1 MTTLRLHATP
11 YNLDAIGFYFT
22 NAEEY
27 KTKSSSLFDN
37 YGNLVEE
44 FEIQLIDGDDGAL
57 FNACGINQ
65 ANLSKWFDEIEFLQD
80 YEKVSLYYLVAIA
93 GYSLDQAIEKLDEPS
108 IATSNLRDSAEEL
121 FDGCWL
127 QLIPESARYYIDYD
141 KFARDCQLSGDMC
154 EFEYANTTYTC
165 INSSGI

>member
-27 KTKSSSLFDN
+27 ETKSSTHLDS

-44 FEIQLIDGDDGAL
+44 FEIQFIDGDDAAL
-57 FNACGINQ
+57 FNACGIDQ
-65 ANLSKWFDEIEFLQD
+65 SNLSTWFNDIEFLQD
-80 YEKVSLYYLVAIA
+80 HEKVSLYYLVAVA
-93 GYSLDQAIEKLDEPS
+93 GYTLDQAIGKLDEPS
-108 IATSNLRDSAEEL
+108 ITESSLLDAATEL
-121 FDGCWL
+121 FDECYL
-127 QLIPESARYYIDYD
+127 VPDAISYYIDYD
-141 KFARDCQLSGDMC
+141 KFARDCRMGGDLV

-165 INSSGI
+165 TNSSCL